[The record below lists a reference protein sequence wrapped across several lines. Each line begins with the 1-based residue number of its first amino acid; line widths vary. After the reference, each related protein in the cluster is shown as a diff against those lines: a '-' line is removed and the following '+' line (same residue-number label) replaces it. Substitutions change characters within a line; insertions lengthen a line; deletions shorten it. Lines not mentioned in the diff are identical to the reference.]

1 MGGPHLLS
9 DPLSEFRLSIL
20 LPITER
26 SLGLLKMFFE
36 DIYFILSIYECFA
49 CLFKCALESEPPKSG
64 PLEEQQVLLTTELL
78 LQHLDLRFPKD
89 RDQVMP
95 C

>member
-1 MGGPHLLS
+1 
-9 DPLSEFRLSIL
+9 
-20 LPITER
+20 
-26 SLGLLKMFFE
+26 MFFE

-49 CLFKCALESEPPKSG
+49 CLFKCALESEPPNSG
-64 PLEEQQVLLTTELL
+64 PLEKQQVLLTTELL

-89 RDQVMP
+89 RDPVTP